1 MGQSAQCEGE
11 RELCVVGDRA
21 AILVEELDGVAHML
35 RRLRVKLHGRRMM
48 FCHVGGTYACAGRWR
63 HRRRIGAV
71 RASVV
76 CLIDR
81 MQGVAMGHHRLMR
94 GVGKISTVLE
104 MPRRLAVMARGLLVV

>member
-1 MGQSAQCEGE
+1 
-11 RELCVVGDRA
+11 
-21 AILVEELDGVAHML
+21 
-35 RRLRVKLHGRRMM
+35 
-48 FCHVGGTYACAGRWR
+48 
-63 HRRRIGAV
+63 V